1 MEVTDDAG
9 IHLDLGAFLTN
20 VTVKEGKKWVRW
32 VVGLETPF
40 MPNVRWVGPDG
51 REINN
56 NLNKYALE
64 RNYPEKLK
72 NRNKIQGR
80 NENVRMTHFINS
92 LFGPMPFK
100 TTYFIEH
107 GIAIIIDYLLHL
119 RCDSGRH
126 GALLP
131 ADHRGR
137 G

>member
-1 MEVTDDAG
+1 MTDDAG

-40 MPNVRWVGPDG
+40 MPNVRWVGPNG

-64 RNYPEKLK
+64 RNYPEKIK

-80 NENVRMTHFINS
+80 NENVRMRPYIFC
-92 LFGPMPFK
+92 LFLVCLRPKATFFHR
-100 TTYFIEH
+100 TWDR
-107 GIAIIIDYLLHL
+107 IADYLLHL
-119 RCDSGRH
+119 
-126 GALLP
+126 
-131 ADHRGR
+131 
-137 G
+137 

>member
-80 NENVRMTHFINS
+80 NKNVRITHFNDFILNS
-92 LFGPMPFK
+92 LVGPMPF
-100 TTYFIEH
+100 
-107 GIAIIIDYLLHL
+107 DL
-119 RCDSGRH
+119 RQLISSNMGSH
-126 GALLP
+126 
-131 ADHRGR
+131 
-137 G
+137 